1 VNGLT
6 SLAVTKLDVL
16 DTLPEISIATS
27 YRTPD
32 GDLYEFPADTSRL
45 EEVEPVYETL
55 PGWETP
61 TGEFRSLEELPA
73 AARRYLDR
81 IEELTETPVRMVSVG
96 TRRRQIIKI
105 F

>member
-1 VNGLT
+1 
-6 SLAVTKLDVL
+6 LAVTKLDVL

-32 GDLYEFPADTSRL
+32 GDLHEFPADTSRL
-45 EEVEPVYETL
+45 SEAEPVYETL
-55 PGWETP
+55 PGWESP
-61 TGEFRSLEELPA
+61 TGELRTLEELPA

-96 TRRRQIIKI
+96 TRRSQIIKI
-105 F
+105 